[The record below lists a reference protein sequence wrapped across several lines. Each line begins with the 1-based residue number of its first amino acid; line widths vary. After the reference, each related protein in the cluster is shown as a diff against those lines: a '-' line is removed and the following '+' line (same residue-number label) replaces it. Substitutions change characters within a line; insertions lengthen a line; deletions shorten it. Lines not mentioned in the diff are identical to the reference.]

1 MSPNP
6 RSTHIFGHG
15 SVHNLGIGDSQ
26 CSIDN
31 LLNVVLQVK
40 AQLPKDLERQL
51 PLTLTGYVGGD
62 CET

>member
-51 PLTLTGYVGGD
+51 PLTLTG
-62 CET
+62 